1 MFDIYFKRGCV
12 KLRECPNNNPIPEG
26 KEMNRNN
33 KWLLWVRMGVFL
45 IASVFSIQ
53 GAFADSGAGAKKG
66 DQVTLNYTGTF
77 NDGTVFDSS
86 DKHDT
91 PLMFEVGSGQVIT
104 GFDNAV
110 MGMKKGEEKSFT
122 LQPSEAYGEHDPK
135 MIQKVPRSELP
146 QNREPKAGMMLIV
159 GTPQGGQIPATIT
172 EVTDQEITLDMNH
185 PLAGKVLNFKIK
197 LVEVAH

>member
-1 MFDIYFKRGCV
+1 MKR
-12 KLRECPNNNPIPEG
+12 ND
-26 KEMNRNN
+26 
-33 KWLLWVRMGVFL
+33 KWLLWVRVGVLFVAG
-45 IASVFSIQ
+45 IFSAQ
-53 GAFADSGAGAKKG
+53 NVFADSNAAVKAGDK
-66 DQVTLNYTGTF
+66 VTIHYTGTL

-86 DKHDT
+86 DKHDK
-91 PLMFEVGSGQVIT
+91 PLMFEVGSGQVIA
-104 GFDNAV
+104 GFDKSV

-122 LQPSEAYGEHDPK
+122 LQPAEAYGDHDPR

-146 QNREPKAGMMLIV
+146 KNREPEAGMMLIV

-172 EVTDQEITLDMNH
+172 EVTPEEVTLDMNH